1 MPFNM
6 ILLIIFNFVLQ
17 TTIFQHL
24 RAFGILPNT
33 TLIILVC
40 ISVLKGKKVGSFT
53 GLIVGFVQ
61 DILFFNVIGI
71 NALIYFTVGYLIGSI
86 NDKIYK
92 DSSFMPFVLTAFS
105 TVFYHLVYSFFMY
118 FLTVNYNYFYLVR
131 KIIFIELIYN
141 SLLSVFIYKLVVK
154 LQKKPSISFR

>member
-6 ILLIIFNFVLQ
+6 ILLIILNFVLQ

-24 RAFGILPNT
+24 RIFGIVPNT

-40 ISVLKGKKVGSFT
+40 IAVLKGKKVGSFI
-53 GLIVGFVQ
+53 GLITGFVQ

-71 NALIYFTVGYLIGSI
+71 NALIYFIIGYLIGSI

-92 DSSFMPFVLTAFS
+92 DSSFMPFVLTAVS

-118 FLTVNYNYFYLVR
+118 FLTVNYSYLYLIR
-131 KIIFIELIYN
+131 KIIFVELIYN
-141 SLLSVFIYKLVVK
+141 SLLSIFIYKLVVK
-154 LQKKPSISFR
+154 FQKKPSISFR

>member
-6 ILLIIFNFVLQ
+6 ILLIILNFVLQ

-24 RAFGILPNT
+24 RVFGILPNT

-40 ISVLKGKKVGSFT
+40 ISVLKGKKVGSFI
-53 GLIVGFVQ
+53 GLIVGFIQ

-71 NALIYFTVGYLIGSI
+71 NAFIYFIIGYLIGSI

-92 DSSFMPFVLTAFS
+92 DSSFIPFVLTALS
-105 TVFYHLVYSFFMY
+105 TVFYHLAYSFFMY
-118 FLTVNYNYFYLVR
+118 FLSVNYDYLYLLR

-141 SLLSVFIYKLVVK
+141 SLLSVLIYKLVVK
-154 LQKKPSISFR
+154 LEENLL